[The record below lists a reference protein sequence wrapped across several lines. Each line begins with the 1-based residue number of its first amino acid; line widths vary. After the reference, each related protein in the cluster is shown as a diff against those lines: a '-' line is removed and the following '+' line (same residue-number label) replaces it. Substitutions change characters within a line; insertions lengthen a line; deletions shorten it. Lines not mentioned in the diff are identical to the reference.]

1 MEKEGDCG
9 ETEGGERDN
18 GRCIWAPCVSRG
30 REAKKVGGVKDKTG
44 RSWIKNVLFSFFPTR
59 AEDHRRHGCQ
69 RKWCVGMK
77 GADGTKKRRMSL
89 LCRSLS
95 R

>member
-1 MEKEGDCG
+1 MGKPREGSEITVDAYGRRVSAEDERRSG
-9 ETEGGERDN
+9 E
-18 GRCIWAPCVSRG
+18 
-30 REAKKVGGVKDKTG
+30 KVGGVKDKTG
-44 RSWIKNVLFSFFPTR
+44 RRSWIKNVLFSFFPTR

-77 GADGTKKRRMSL
+77 GADGTKKRRMSS